1 MEQFVTD
8 LVSWVPEYFRH
19 VAEIIVY
26 MVFLSV
32 LMLTPVFLWLGAAIA
47 TTRHQRAADCSTP
60 RIDWTPRA
68 ATLLSAGRRGQRSQ

>member
-1 MEQFVTD
+1 MLAISMEQFVTD

-26 MVFLSV
+26 MVFLSI

-47 TTRHQRAADCSTP
+47 TTRHQRAVASP
-60 RIDWTPRA
+60 PPPA
-68 ATLLSAGRRGQRSQ
+68 